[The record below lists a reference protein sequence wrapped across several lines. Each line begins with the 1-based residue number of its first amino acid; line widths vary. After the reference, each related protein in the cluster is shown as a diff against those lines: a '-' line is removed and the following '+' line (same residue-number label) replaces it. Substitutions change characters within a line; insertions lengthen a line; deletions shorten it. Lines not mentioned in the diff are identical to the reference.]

1 MRSTCASNINSRFA
15 PKKMSKQNDDADYC
29 KRRNYTMN
37 QKKHFSAAISLL
49 AVTLASLM
57 LLASIALAWESEV
70 PDLAKDWENMM
81 GFTAKSKTGNV
92 APEIK
97 PGVVID
103 SSNYK
108 DYPGLRELL
117 PEGLY
122 NRLEPNA
129 YAPLAPIKIKE
140 TDQYHFSRGCL
151 EMTLESAKT
160 VKLAQDGVTVE
171 GFKGG
176 IPFIHPKSGNELIQ
190 WVDWFYAG
198 DSFAFRPARMLLFG
212 KDNKLER
219 EMRQQINGILYYGSM
234 DWRKGKDLPNAD
246 GIHHVGSGVF
256 VYPRDISGTSYV
268 RKRFLD
274 GDKPDE
280 FLLYVASMRRV
291 RRMSGRDTQD
301 PLFGS
306 DLLWDD
312 YKMFWQK
319 LSAKEFPNEYKMLPE
334 REMLAPTWVDY
345 DWPDDRIT
353 AGYKDYSLE
362 QTANGSMLHYGSW
375 QRRAVLTVEVISKD
389 PAYVYGKRVLHNDM
403 ESTGQLESDMYDQS
417 GRLWRVFQMN
427 SNLSQKGE
435 GMMWDS
441 ADIVDVVNR
450 HRTILDFKGERNP
463 EWMDAEYADLRFLS
477 KKAK

>member
-1 MRSTCASNINSRFA
+1 MKEN
-15 PKKMSKQNDDADYC
+15 
-29 KRRNYTMN
+29 
-37 QKKHFSAAISLL
+37 KHLSAAISLMS
-49 AVTLASLM
+49 VTLGILI
-57 LLASIALAWESEV
+57 LLASVAVAWESQV
-70 PDLAKDWENMM
+70 PDLAKDWEKMM
-81 GFTAKSKTGNV
+81 GFTATSKTGMV

-108 DYPGLRELL
+108 DYPGLRDLL

-122 NRLEPNA
+122 QRLDPGS
-129 YAPLAPIKIKE
+129 YAPLAPMKIKE

-151 EMTLESAKT
+151 ELTLESEKT
-160 VKLAQDGVTVE
+160 VKLAEDGVTLE

-176 IPFIHPKSGNELIQ
+176 IPFIHPQNGNELIQ
-190 WVDWFYAG
+190 WVDWFYGG
-198 DSFAFRPARMLLFG
+198 DTFGFRPARMRLYG
-212 KDNKLER
+212 KDNKPER
-219 EMRQQINGILYYGSM
+219 EMRQQINYILYYGPM
-234 DWRKGKDLPNAD
+234 DWRRGNPLANPD
-246 GIHHVGSGVF
+246 GIHFVGSGVF

-274 GDKPDE
+274 GDKADE

-312 YKMFWQK
+312 YKTFWQK
-319 LSAKEFPNEYKMLPE
+319 LSAKEFPNDYKMLPE

-345 DWPDDRIT
+345 NWPNDRIT
-353 AGYKDYSLE
+353 AGYQDYSVEEAETGTL
-362 QTANGSMLHYGSW
+362 LHFGSW

-389 PAYVYGKRVLHNDM
+389 PAYVYSRRVLHNDM
-403 ESTGQLESDMYDQS
+403 ESTGQLCEDLYDPS

-427 SNLSQKGE
+427 NNLSRKGE

-441 ADIVDVVNR
+441 ADIVDVINR

-463 EWMDAEYADLRFLS
+463 EWMGAEYADLRFLS